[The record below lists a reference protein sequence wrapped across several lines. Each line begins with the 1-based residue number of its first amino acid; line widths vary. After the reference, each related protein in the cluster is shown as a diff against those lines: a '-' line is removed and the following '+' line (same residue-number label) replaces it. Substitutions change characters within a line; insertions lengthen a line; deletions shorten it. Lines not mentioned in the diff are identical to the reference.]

1 MTEVV
6 LVVGGI
12 LAALV
17 IALGIAARHWYRTKG
32 GPHGRSGIT
41 GLDPATQINSL
52 GEQVKGL
59 AGKLE
64 ELAKENLTN
73 RLEISN
79 KIAEA
84 IKDIG
89 EVYEQGKTLGQ
100 TTTTIATALQGSGQR
115 GSWGEVQLE
124 RVAEMV
130 GITKHV
136 SFKWQKTF
144 PTEEDKE
151 KTPDMTVYLPGN
163 RAIPVDAKA
172 PDLNLD
178 GEESTAADSL
188 KDAIKKLSAK
198 KYPDCVPGALDFVVL
213 FVPTEST
220 LASALSENIDLIE
233 YAYRQGVL
241 LTSPLTLLG
250 MLRVVEHGWQQDG
263 QIKNVEKINETAR
276 DLCDRINNVIEHV
289 AGIQEGLAS
298 AVKSYNGAVASM
310 NTRLLVTV
318 RQMEDLGVA
327 VAKEVVD
334 LEEIPSYLSEPPT
347 PPSESAD

>member
-1 MTEVV
+1 MNEVV
-6 LVVGGI
+6 LVVVGI
-12 LAALV
+12 LATLV
-17 IALGIAARHWYRTKG
+17 FVLGIAARHWYRTKG
-32 GPHGRSGIT
+32 VTRGGFGIT
-41 GLDPATQINSL
+41 GLDPATQIHDL
-52 GEQVKGL
+52 GKVVEGL
-59 AGKLE
+59 AGQLKTLTE
-64 ELAKENLTN
+64 ENLTN
-73 RLEISN
+73 RTEISI

-89 EVYEQGKTLGQ
+89 EVYAQGEKLG
-100 TTTTIATALQGSGQR
+100 TTTTIIATALQGSGQR

-124 RVAEMV
+124 RVAEMA

-136 SFKWQKTF
+136 SFKWQQTF
-144 PTEEDKE
+144 KDEEEKD

-172 PDLNLD
+172 PDLHLD

-188 KDAIKKLSAK
+188 KDAIKELSAK

-220 LASALSENIDLIE
+220 LASALSENIDLLE

-263 QIKNVEKINETAR
+263 QIKNVEKINEMALE
-276 DLCDRINNVIEHV
+276 LCNRINKVIEHV
-289 AGIQEGLAS
+289 AGIQKGLAS
-298 AVKSYNGAVASM
+298 AVESYNDVVSSM
-310 NTRLLVTV
+310 NSRLLVTV
-318 RQMEDLGVA
+318 RDMKGLGIA
-327 VAKEVVD
+327 VDKEVVD
-334 LEEIPSYLSEPPT
+334 LKEVPSHLSEPPT